1 MCHEHLTAPVAGGA
15 GIAEE
20 EVETPGAGRSIP
32 GFLARPESGTGP
44 GVLVIHD
51 IWGANPFYH
60 DFARRL
66 AGEGYV
72 ALLPD
77 LFVREGPIPVN
88 EPEARHTRRA
98 KWSQTAALE
107 DVAGAMNWL
116 KSNPACSGK
125 IATIGFCMG
134 GTLVFLQAARDPLP
148 DASIAYYGFPKPDPT
163 PLAPHVPLDEA
174 SQVKSKLLA
183 FWGDQDH
190 GCGMEKVAL
199 YGEALDA
206 AKIDYEA
213 VIYPGMPHGFITF
226 DPNSPNYEAAQD
238 SWKRSLAFLEHT
250 VAA

>member
-1 MCHEHLTAPVAGGA
+1 MCHEHLTAPVGGGA
-15 GIAEE
+15 GIVEE

-32 GFLARPESGTGP
+32 GFLARPETGTGA

-51 IWGANPFYH
+51 VWGANPFYH

-77 LFVREGPIPVN
+77 LFAREGPLPDDD
-88 EPEARHTRRA
+88 PKARHTRRQ
-98 KWSQTAALE
+98 KWSQVSALE
-107 DVAGAMNWL
+107 DVAGAINWL
-116 KSNPACSGK
+116 KEQPACTGK

-134 GTLVFLQAARDPLP
+134 GTLVFLQAAREPLP

-163 PLAPHVPLDEA
+163 PLAPYVPVDEA
-174 SQVKSKLLA
+174 ANVKSRLLT

-190 GCGMEKVAL
+190 GVGMDKVAR
-199 YGEALDA
+199 YREALDA
-206 AKIDYEA
+206 AGANYEA

-226 DPNSPNYEAAQD
+226 DPESPNYEAAQD
-238 SWKRSLAFLEHT
+238 SWKRSLAFLNET